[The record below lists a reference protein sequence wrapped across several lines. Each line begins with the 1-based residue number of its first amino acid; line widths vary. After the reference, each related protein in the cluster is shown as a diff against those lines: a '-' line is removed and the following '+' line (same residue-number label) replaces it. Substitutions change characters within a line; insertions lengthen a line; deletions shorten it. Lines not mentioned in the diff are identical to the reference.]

1 MRKQF
6 RPNPLRGD
14 ARAVLYYTGDRGRYR
29 PDGTLAVVGRLD
41 DQLKIRG
48 VPSSPTR
55 WPHRW
60 PGTLARTE
68 P

>member
-1 MRKQF
+1 
-6 RPNPLRGD
+6 
-14 ARAVLYYTGDRGRYR
+14 VLYYTGDRGRYR